1 MENNNKKNIKN
12 KKIHLEQNLPFKTP
26 PIKISN
32 KPIIHKHYQPT
43 IKKSIPFPIKYLK
56 LYIKK

>member
-12 KKIHLEQNLPFKTP
+12 KKIHLEKSLPFKTP

-32 KPIIHKHYQPT
+32 KPVIHRHYQPT
-43 IKKSIPFPIKYLK
+43 IKKSIPFPIKY
-56 LYIKK
+56 